1 MSTVEERN
9 LRMGAHRPHVIGGWD
24 VRTATATQEWRQ
36 GARAESRWQGAGGPP
51 GERTG
56 SRRAV
61 PPPEGGPMTCWAWPT
76 RRPPPKCA
84 FCLWREGVFP

>member
-51 GERTG
+51 NVINLSWWHSHRQD
-56 SRRAV
+56 A
-61 PPPEGGPMTCWAWPT
+61 
-76 RRPPPKCA
+76 
-84 FCLWREGVFP
+84 